1 VSKKDIELEPTPE
14 RTSRKGFSRRGF
26 LGSTGAAAGVLGTG
40 LTQQEALAAPP
51 AVIPPGETEIT
62 LTVNGQARKVSV
74 EPRTTLLDALR
85 ERMQITGAK
94 RVCDRG
100 TCGAC
105 SMIVNGKVMYGCT
118 ILAVD
123 AVGKKIETIEAF
135 STGKPHPILAAFV
148 EHDAL
153 QCGYCTPGM
162 VVASK
167 ALLDRN
173 PKPTPEQIMEGL
185 GGNLCRC
192 GTYVG
197 IRKAVAAASGELKGR
212 A

>member
-1 VSKKDIELEPTPE
+1 M
-14 RTSRKGFSRRGF
+14 
-26 LGSTGAAAGVLGTG
+26 A
-40 LTQQEALAAPP
+40 
-51 AVIPPGETEIT
+51 PGETEIS
-62 LTVNGQARKVSV
+62 LNINGRAQAVTV

-85 ERMQITGAK
+85 DRLQITGAK

-105 SMIVNGKVMYGCT
+105 SLIVNGKVMYGCT

-123 AVGKKIETIEAF
+123 AIGKKIETVEGF
-135 STGKPHPILAAFV
+135 STGKPHPVMAAFV
-148 EHDAL
+148 QHDAL

-162 VVASK
+162 IVASK

-173 PKPTPEQIMEGL
+173 PSPTAEQIADGL
-185 GGNLCRC
+185 SGNLCRC

-197 IRKAVAAASGELKGR
+197 IRKAVAEAAQELKGGR
-212 A
+212 NG

>member
-1 VSKKDIELEPTPE
+1 MSKKDIELEPTPE
-14 RTSRKGFSRRGF
+14 TATRKGFSRRGF
-26 LGSTGAAAGVLGTG
+26 LGGSGAAAGVLGTG
-40 LTQQEALAAPP
+40 LLEQEAQAAPP
-51 AVIPPGETEIT
+51 AVMPPGETEIT

-85 ERMQITGAK
+85 ERMQITGSK

-105 SMIVNGKVMYGCT
+105 SVIVNGKVMYGCSM
-118 ILAVD
+118 LAVD

-135 STGKPHPILAAFV
+135 STGKPHPIMAAFV

-167 ALLDRN
+167 ALLDKHPN
-173 PKPTPEQIMEGL
+173 PTAEQITEGL

-197 IRKAVAAASGELKGR
+197 IKKAVAAAAGR
-212 A
+212 RA